1 MTIAADASTRRR
13 YLFLATLT
21 SAWLLESFRQAPAPQ
36 AIVDARAIRDALRKA
51 GYTSRALGAR
61 VLGGTPVLAAPTQV
75 LRRTP
80 EGKAPPRDDEVDAL
94 IALFALGLSVEK
106 GELSAA
112 TYDAVAPLLAEDMT
126 ARCMVAP
133 VGALRDA
140 GDDLYVLTD
149 WPPEKKLLTKEEP
162 CMYLGPDSLALADVA
177 SFLSKG
183 KRVADLCAGS
193 GIQGLVAAR
202 AGAASI
208 RWVEAE
214 ARAAAFCRLNGALNC
229 VEGDVVVDRV
239 GKVDSTGTYDLILAN
254 PPYVATPPSLAYE
267 AFAAGGPDGYDVL
280 KDVVTYASKHLAED
294 GLLACVFELNGPPEK
309 LFAKVA
315 LAWASGGSL
324 NARCCVVHDVLTE
337 RTSPEAVAERRGGA
351 QSDAWLANYR
361 DQNINC
367 VANAVLL
374 LGRTSGGGFDWAEGA
389 CARAWAPPPSNV
401 EARAAVDQ
409 ALAWVRG
416 V

>member
-1 MTIAADASTRRR
+1 M
-13 YLFLATLT
+13 T

-36 AIVDARAIRDALRKA
+36 AIVDARAIRDALRQA

-61 VLGGTPVLAAPTQV
+61 VLGGTFAAPTQV

-80 EGKAPPRDDEVDAL
+80 EGKAPPRDDEIDAL
-94 IALFALGLSVEK
+94 IALFALGLSVDRR
-106 GELSAA
+106 ELPT
-112 TYDAVAPLLAEDMT
+112 TYNTIKPLLAEDMT

-140 GDDLYVLTD
+140 GDDLYVVTD
-149 WPPEKKLLTKEEP
+149 WPPEKRLTDEEP
-162 CMYLGPDSLALADVA
+162 CMYLGPDSLALADLAA
-177 SFLSKG
+177 SLAKG
-183 KRVADLCAGS
+183 KRVADVCAGS
-193 GIQGLVAAR
+193 GVQGLVATR

-208 RWVEAE
+208 CWVEAE
-214 ARAAAFCRLNGALNC
+214 ARAAAFCRLNGALND

-239 GKVDSTGTYDLILAN
+239 NNVADGTYDVILAN
-254 PPYVATPPSLAYE
+254 PPYVATPSSLSYE

-280 KDVVTYASKHLAED
+280 KDVVTYAARHLAED
-294 GLLACVFELNGPPEK
+294 GLLACVFELNGPPEA

-337 RTSPEAVAERRGGA
+337 RTSPKAVAERRGGA
-351 QSDAWLANYR
+351 QADAWLANYR

-401 EARAAVDQ
+401 EARAAVDT
-409 ALAWVRG
+409 ALRWVRD